1 MTKNYWENTL
11 HMLKIILLSLLL
23 SFTVHAEILTM
34 DNIRSEI
41 SNTLRNHLKGS
52 SQNIVR
58 QIYAQTNN
66 GLLWL
71 GNSNQKKTSELI
83 KALNTSLFNYKNK
96 GFERKSIAQLYYQI
110 DNANMSAQRKAQYF
124 ARLDVIFTNAFVRLV
139 RFVVQ
144 GDVDWNLVQKKLDAL
159 KKSDDIRANWEMKPK
174 GMPSTRSLTNA
185 IYSGN
190 ITGYLTALLPMEVRY
205 RKLIRLLQ
213 KYQNIGK
220 FPKVIY
226 TGKVLQLGNSSRN
239 IKQIKQRLQLSG
251 DYPKRASLNNSFDK
265 ALQRAVIR
273 FQKRFLIKVTGKVDS
288 TTIYYLN
295 KPVEELIQSI
305 VTNLDKTKLYPKR
318 YENEYIE
325 VNIPDFMMRYYKN
338 GQRVMKSGLIV
349 GRIDRPTPLFNSY
362 VRYMVLNP
370 TWTIPDNLIKR
381 DLIHVLREN
390 PSYLEENNIHVFSG
404 NKEIAITQDMLD
416 PYEHSKRRVPYRFVQ
431 FPSEMNA
438 LGRVKFMFPNK
449 YAVYLHD
456 TDNKSL
462 FNRRYKIYSSGC
474 MRVEKPFE
482 LMHTLLQHS
491 KGYSADRLEHIF
503 GTNKPTTIK
512 LNRPIPVHI
521 VYFTTYEE
529 DGMAYFKHDIYL
541 YDKIIAESAEGFKKA
556 TFSIPSNR
564 MIKIK
569 KKDDK
574 PLSN

>member
-1 MTKNYWENTL
+1 
-11 HMLKIILLSLLL
+11 MLKIILLSLLL
-23 SFTVHAEILTM
+23 SFTIHAEILTM
-34 DNIRSEI
+34 EHIRNEI
-41 SNTLRNHLKGS
+41 SNTLQNHLKGS
-52 SQNIVR
+52 NQNIVR

-66 GLLWL
+66 SLLWL
-71 GNSNQKKTSELI
+71 GNNNQKKTSELI
-83 KALNTSLFNYKNK
+83 EALNTPLFNYKNK

-110 DNANMSAQRKAQYF
+110 DNAEISIQEKAQYF
-124 ARLDVIFTNAFVRLV
+124 ARLDVVLTNAFVRLI
-139 RFVVQ
+139 RFIVQ

-159 KKSDDIRANWEMKPK
+159 KKSDDIRANWEMTPK
-174 GMPSTRSLTNA
+174 GMPNTSSLTNA
-185 IYSGN
+185 IYYGN
-190 ITGYLTALLPMEVRY
+190 ITGYLTALLPMEIRY
-205 RKLIRLLQ
+205 KKLIKLLK
-213 KYQNIGK
+213 KYQYMGK

-226 TGKVLQLGNSSRN
+226 TGKILQLGNSSHN

-251 DYPKRASLNNSFDK
+251 DYPKTASLNNTFDK
-265 ALQRAVIR
+265 ALQRAVVR
-273 FQKRFLIKVTGKVDS
+273 FQKRFLIKVNGKIDS

-295 KPVEELIQSI
+295 KPIEELIQSI
-305 VTNLDKTKLYPKR
+305 VTNLDKTKLYPKTF
-318 YENEYIE
+318 EDEYIE
-325 VNIPDFMMRYYKN
+325 VNIPDFMMRYYRNNQKI
-338 GQRVMKSGLIV
+338 MKTGLIV

-390 PSYLEENNIHVFSG
+390 PAYLEENNIHVFSG
-404 NKEIAITQDMLD
+404 KKEIEITQDMLD
-416 PYEHSKRRVPYRFVQ
+416 PYEHSKKRVPYRFVQ

-462 FNRRYKIYSSGC
+462 FKRRYKIYSSGC

-491 KGYSADRLEHIF
+491 NGYSADRLEHIF

-521 VYFTTYEE
+521 IYFTTYEE

-564 MIKIK
+564 MIKVK